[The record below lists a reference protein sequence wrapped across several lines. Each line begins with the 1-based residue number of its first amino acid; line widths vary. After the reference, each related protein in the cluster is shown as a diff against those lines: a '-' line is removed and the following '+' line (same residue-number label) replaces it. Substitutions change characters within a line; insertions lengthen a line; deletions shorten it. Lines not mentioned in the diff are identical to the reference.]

1 MSIYEQLILAWASN
15 KQKVIDLLRS
25 LSLAR
30 SHDDLGAQ
38 AVDWQGSQDDE
49 QWDSDD
55 TQLDLDT
62 ESDPKQPWQ
71 PQYQYSGWGDPSDED
86 EAWKA
91 ERGEEIDEKWVR
103 PPIIVPPTWAAP
115 LPALSD
121 IAKSDLIVVDGEVCV
136 FISRFLSERRVGGVP
151 FKERHG
157 LLVLLLRLVTASA
170 YGAVQRWDPVKL
182 ILLQVQGP
190 DQLELKWLLDLLW
203 ELDPQHSELFDWE
216 LLRDCRWRIEDLR
229 HDAVHRR
236 PYDTYLVKNA
246 VNFLIAL
253 KELDCFRQVERTIR
267 TLYSTLS
274 GDLVVSEQENLAMK
288 KALAFYPEECRTK
301 CDLFYTIS
309 GILEN
314 VYFRRLQNSDLE
326 SIQEHKDKVS
336 VAEEWELYR
345 PIGVDRSWNS
355 PFSTYSCSHLRNM
368 VAHRGSEI
376 SDPRTNLEKVL
387 SMVKFYKR
395 VAAEDGDEGA
405 AAEIERVTQ
414 AAMLHIQ
421 ARSEKY
427 MAFIHSLHAQ
437 QLYSMSQQASDWHR
451 KRTRLLDW
459 GEGEFLADRYHEAS
473 LIFRNL
479 AGVSDGSTYRGNL
492 RFLQSQANKAH
503 EEWLK
508 AQSHSFS
515 MMTPPGRLRFAQSQ
529 ANQAHEK
536 WLSAQRRNR
545 GLDWCRHG
553 SDW

>member
-1 MSIYEQLILAWASN
+1 MSIYERLILAWASN
-15 KQKVIDLLRS
+15 KRKITDLLRS

-30 SHDDLGAQ
+30 SHDDPGAQ
-38 AVDWQGSQDDE
+38 AVDWEGSQCDE

-55 TQLDLDT
+55 TQRDLDT
-62 ESDPKQPWQ
+62 ESDPKQLWQ
-71 PQYQYSGWGDPSDED
+71 PQSQHSGWGDPSDEA

-91 ERGEEIDEKWVR
+91 ERGKQINEKWVR
-103 PPIIVPPTWAAP
+103 APVIVPPTWAAP

-136 FISRFLSERRVGGVP
+136 FLSQFLSERRVGGVS

-157 LLVLLLRLVTASA
+157 LLVLLLRLVTASIHD
-170 YGAVQRWDPVKL
+170 AVQRLDPVKL
-182 ILLQVQGP
+182 ILLRVQGP
-190 DQLELKWLLDLLW
+190 DQLELKWWLDLLGD
-203 ELDPQHSELFDWE
+203 LDPGWLNPQHSEPFDWE
-216 LLRDCRWRIEDLR
+216 LLRDCRWRIENLR

-253 KELDCFRQVERTIR
+253 KDLERFRQVERTIR

-301 CDLFYTIS
+301 YDLFYTIS
-309 GILEN
+309 GVLEN
-314 VYFRRLQNSDLE
+314 Y
-326 SIQEHKDKVS
+326 KDEVS

-355 PFSTYSCSHLRNM
+355 PFSTYRCSNLRNM

-376 SDPRTNLEKVL
+376 SDPSTDLEKVL
-387 SMVKFYKR
+387 SMVEFYK
-395 VAAEDGDEGA
+395 VIAAEEGDEGA
-405 AAEIERVTQ
+405 AAEIERISQ
-414 AAMLHIQ
+414 AALPHIQ
-421 ARSEKY
+421 VRSERCK
-427 MAFIHSLHAQ
+427 AFLRSLNAHP
-437 QLYSMSQQASDWHR
+437 MSQQASHWHR

-459 GEGEFLADRYHEAS
+459 GEGELLADRYDEAS

-479 AGVSDGSTYRGNL
+479 AGVRDGSTYRGNL
-492 RFLQSQANKAH
+492 RFLQSQANEAH

-508 AQSHSFS
+508 AQSHNFS
-515 MMTPPGRLRFAQSQ
+515 MMTPQGRLRFAQSQ

-536 WLSAQRRNR
+536 WLSAQRRKH
-545 GLDWCRHG
+545 GLLNWCGHG
-553 SDW
+553 SSW